1 MSSVIVPVDDDVNNN
16 PNYQVEKPA
25 NENQNSGTERKKEA
39 LRRQSTLPHPLKPN
53 VVVDENHQSYFLVFG
68 MLTGIKTCVVEAE
81 RKAPQVLTTADFKY
95 CEKLN
100 IDSSGKIVKQGE
112 KYDFEFKDYAPSVFK
127 KIRELSNINCNDYIK
142 SISDKFML
150 LELSSPGKSGSF
162 FYFSPDYRYLIKTVH
177 YNEHRHFFKV
187 LDKYYK
193 YLEANPN
200 SLIMSIYGLYRLK
213 ADGHKM
219 YFIVMQNV
227 YPPNKDMHRM
237 YDLKGSTEGRFVQ
250 PPQEEKN
257 YARTI
262 FKDLNWTEENRHLVL
277 GPEKRKL
284 LLEQVE
290 KDSKFLQTMGVMD
303 YSLLVGIHQRNKG
316 NSENIRMK
324 LLSTFAAVLATVK
337 SKNNIKRRSS
347 VFERRM
353 TLLPDDEDTEI
364 LRKAS
369 KSEFSV
375 FNRDEGGFI
384 STDENNNIQNEAYY
398 MGIID
403 YLSPWDFK
411 KIVEHYFKTI
421 FLFQRN
427 ISAVNPH
434 QYGKRFFKFVESKIV
449 SPESQAQASTSTQ
462 PIAEASTSAAPD
474 TLAPPPTPLD
484 PITSIPESSV
494 ESVKPEVPVEAVVP
508 TEPEVSVKPVAPTE
522 PEVTVKPVEP
532 EIKVETVEI
541 IETIESAKPEITVD
555 PVESVVPEINV
566 ESVEPVSKP
575 EETEVSIEP
584 EKKKTT
590 IESINNSLLDIVEPS
605 TEPSIEPKTSN

>member
-1 MSSVIVPVDDDVNNN
+1 
-16 PNYQVEKPA
+16 
-25 NENQNSGTERKKEA
+25 
-39 LRRQSTLPHPLKPN
+39 
-53 VVVDENHQSYFLVFG
+53 
-68 MLTGIKTCVVEAE
+68 
-81 RKAPQVLTTADFKY
+81 
-95 CEKLN
+95 
-100 IDSSGKIVKQGE
+100 
-112 KYDFEFKDYAPSVFK
+112 
-127 KIRELSNINCNDYIK
+127 
-142 SISDKFML
+142 ML

-162 FYFSPDYRYLIKTVH
+162 FYFSPDYRYLIKTIH

-200 SLIMSIYGLYRLK
+200 TLIMSIYGLYRLK

-237 YDLKGSTEGRFVQ
+237 YDLKGSTKGRYVE

-262 FKDLNWTEENRHLVL
+262 FKDLNWTNENRHLVL

-284 LLEQVE
+284 LIEQVE

-303 YSLLVGIHQRNKG
+303 YSLLVGIHLRNKG

-337 SKNNIKRRSS
+337 SKNNINRKGS
-347 VFERRM
+347 VFERRA
-353 TLLPDDEDTEI
+353 TYLPDSDDEAIINAAKKIEY
-364 LRKAS
+364 
-369 KSEFSV
+369 SV
-375 FNRDEGGFI
+375 FNQDEGGFI
-384 STDENNNIQNEAYY
+384 STDEHNNIQNEAYY

-427 ISAVNPH
+427 ISAVSPT

-449 SPESQAQASTSTQ
+449 IQDP
-462 PIAEASTSAAPD
+462 EASTSSSSASKAPKSIKPLSGD
-474 TLAPPPTPLD
+474 LLKTNTSLAPPPTP
-484 PITSIPESSV
+484 I
-494 ESVKPEVPVEAVVP
+494 
-508 TEPEVSVKPVAPTE
+508 
-522 PEVTVKPVEP
+522 
-532 EIKVETVEI
+532 
-541 IETIESAKPEITVD
+541 D
-555 PVESVVPEINV
+555 PV
-566 ESVEPVSKP
+566 
-575 EETEVSIEP
+575 TH
-584 EKKKTT
+584 T
-590 IESINNSLLDIVEPS
+590 
-605 TEPSIEPKTSN
+605 PKIL